1 MHWQHGKQLK
11 TNQAMDSRLYSAGYL
26 AIPLKANENST
37 LNPQPNWLVIE
48 NVFGKLT
55 AALPVLGETLCKQSA
70 YKLVFREILSAS
82 EELGRSEQLNEI
94 VYENTNQPIPIQIA
108 GAFDTHENLLLYVTN
123 VNQMLALFQFR
134 GVLQGFQLIVDEV
147 KLNEIINNL

>member
-1 MHWQHGKQLK
+1 
-11 TNQAMDSRLYSAGYL
+11 MDSRLYSAGYL

-55 AALPVLGETLCKQSA
+55 ATLPILGETLCKQSA
-70 YKLVFREILSAS
+70 YKLVFREILAAN
-82 EELGRSEQLNEI
+82 EELGRAEQLNEI

-108 GAFDTHENLLLYVTN
+108 GAFDTYENLLLYITN

-134 GVLQGFQLIVDEV
+134 GILQGFQLIVNEDKV
-147 KLNEIINNL
+147 NEIITDLTPIE